1 MEQSIQDKL
10 FDATA
15 DQRFN
20 LYEQWDKRMI
30 ATNISIEEVAK
41 IVREYAR
48 RDNFGIYR
56 HWRIGNLFNY
66 DCGPVT
72 LVAEMVKNN
81 DEKTN

>member
-41 IVREYAR
+41 IVRE
-48 RDNFGIYR
+48 
-56 HWRIGNLFNY
+56 
-66 DCGPVT
+66 
-72 LVAEMVKNN
+72 
-81 DEKTN
+81 